1 MIFEANTKPIVDGLE
16 LAIINSNITKFYQ
29 KSCIVELDIE
39 ENDLRVNT
47 EVSAI
52 KSELIFKGSV
62 SGDDSY
68 THAFVDSLLFKSLL
82 ESLDSDTVKLEI
94 NENSLTVYSGRS
106 HFNLP
111 QVIEEADI
119 ELDRPNRD
127 VAASNFIKVDQS
139 SWKFIQ
145 DYQMYALAMSFLH
158 PVYRYVWMGESG
170 DVISGD
176 YDNSIFT
183 TSKKS
188 QFPTTCLI
196 TDTIVNLLNNVPEGS
211 QIAQLDRSY
220 EIKVDLDPYSYICE
234 FEPKYE
240 EDEGVGTYSADII
253 LSLFNHDAGIAV
265 KTDKLS
271 KYLSQA
277 ELFSNANDATIKLA
291 CTNDSLSLVNESVNC
306 KIDVNNPFGEFSV
319 AFNIKF
325 LKDAFNHLDSDEI
338 QISPLIQ
345 DGVATGIILWT
356 DNMTTVLG
364 GVE

>member
-1 MIFEANTKPIVDGLE
+1 MLFEANTKPIVDGLE

-29 KSCIVELDIE
+29 KSCVVELNIE
-39 ENDLRVNT
+39 QNDLRINT

-68 THAFVDSLLFKSLL
+68 THTFVDSLLFKNLIG
-82 ESLDSDTVKLEI
+82 SLDSETVKFEI
-94 NENSLTVYSGRS
+94 EENSLTVYSGRS

-111 QVIEEADI
+111 QVIGEDDI

-127 VAASNFIKVDQS
+127 TAASNFIEIDQD

-145 DYQMYALAMSFLH
+145 DYQMYAIAMSFLH

-170 DVISGD
+170 DVIVGD

-211 QIAQLDRSY
+211 QLAQLDRTY

-240 EDEGVGTYSADII
+240 EDEGIGTYSADII
-253 LSLFNHDAGIAV
+253 LNLFTHTSGMTV

-277 ELFSNANDATIKLA
+277 ELFSKTNDDTIKLV
-291 CTNDSLSLVNESVNC
+291 CTDGSLSLINESVNC
-306 KIDVNNPFGEFSV
+306 KVDTQNPFGDFSV
-319 AFNIKF
+319 SFNIKL
-325 LKDAFNHLDSDEI
+325 LKDAFSHLDSESI

-345 DGVATGIILWT
+345 DDSVSGIVLWT
-356 DNMTTVLG
+356 DNMTTVIG